1 MSNSKQV
8 ELYRQTHRLVK
19 KLKRRSIKEMDI
31 LESLG
36 ITRSEFRVLLVLDS
50 DEGKSLGEIAR
61 GWSMQNS
68 NITTNV
74 NMLVGKGLAVK
85 KKNEKDRRVTKV
97 LITDEGK
104 EIRSRVTAEFNEKIN
119 ELLEKVSEEK
129 IDAALDAVNDILDQ
143 L

>member
-31 LESLG
+31 LDSLG

-50 DEGKSLGEIAR
+50 IEGKSLGEIAR

-74 NMLVGKGLAVK
+74 NLLVGKGLAVK
-85 KKNEKDRRVTKV
+85 KKDERDRRVTKV

-104 EIRSRVTAEFNEKIN
+104 EVRSRVTAEFNEKIN

>member
-31 LESLG
+31 LDSLG

-50 DEGKSLGEIAR
+50 DVGKPLGEIAR

-74 NMLVGKGLAVK
+74 NLLVGKGLAVK
-85 KKNEKDRRVTKV
+85 KKDERDRRVTKV

-104 EIRSRVTAEFNEKIN
+104 EVRSRVTAEFNEKIN